1 MLIFDFWICNFS
13 SWFFAT
19 SSKWTIHEIEIF
31 VKAAHNLVNRLKIV
45 AKVSGKTQIIFCTLD
60 GTFFAS
66 GDCFEA
72 FVHVFEIVSFWIRWN
87 NTVGSKCFLNFHLF
101 QQVQCCLE
109 VVELIRC
116 FWINL
121 DFRTNHIIVLFKPFY
136 KNLDGCALTY
146 FHFQQNIVHAYPI
159 RASRNQIHVSK
170 SLANSPLNHPRWIW
184 FFSHRISIPSHM
196 IPDNDLLKASK
207 NVLSLNILRCSV
219 YHIPDILYII
229 YKYKQETLL

>member
-31 VKAAHNLVNRLKIV
+31 VKAAHNLVNRLEIV

-101 QQVQCCLE
+101 QQVKCSLE
-109 VVELIRC
+109 VIQLIRC
-116 FWINL
+116 FWNNFYGWWKWAILLKIRLNVHCL
-121 DFRTNHIIVLFKPFY
+121 TFISNWTSSMFFPFMAPEARSTWVKVWPILFQII
-136 KNLDGCALTY
+136 LDGSDFSL
-146 FHFQQNIVHAYPI
+146 VE
-159 RASRNQIHVSK
+159 SRSQTAWFRIMPFSK
-170 SLANSPLNHPRWIW
+170 LP
-184 FFSHRISIPSHM
+184 
-196 IPDNDLLKASK
+196 KASY
-207 NVLSLNILRCSV
+207 SRR
-219 YHIPDILYII
+219 
-229 YKYKQETLL
+229 